1 MSLSLGE
8 ILAHPALAA
17 ADPVVHPLGTDTS
30 AQPVRWVHSSEVLDI
45 APLLR
50 GGELLLCGG
59 ITLATAIPARRGDYV
74 RELAQRGIAALAIET
89 GGVLPEVP
97 EDMLETAAEYG
108 LPLVE
113 LRKVVPFVG
122 VMQAINS
129 ILVSESAGHLHQAD
143 AATRAMAAE
152 LAHGASLDKILGVL
166 AGTTGSAVRLVSP
179 WGVDLGSALPE
190 GVEKAERQAAHDAG
204 TDGGGPADGGAGH
217 GSGTAHDSGTANAA
231 GHGSNAALDGG
242 AGGGREADGGGAR
255 DAVGT
260 HTGTDAVGA
269 GEFTDTRDPTEVPS
283 APEAPTGTVMSV
295 DIPVRGVLMG
305 RLEVLVPHGG
315 DTALAQV
322 AGERAVDILGLA
334 LLQHTPPGLHAQ
346 AGAELMRAVLTSA
359 PEWRLEQLAP
369 GAGFPLDSPLVV
381 AAVHAASPQE
391 MRGAIEAFLG
401 AGRIPSAAYLDD
413 AELVVMA
420 GLPCADTARVRREL
434 LASLQGLEG
443 NHDAVISVGPLVDG
457 VADAAWS
464 LAEARRALDVRQVRR
479 RNASPRRRP
488 PAHGLV
494 VIDADDAAV
503 ESLALTGLAASAREA
518 FVNHQLRAVLQHDA
532 QRQSQLMETLQ
543 VWLDSGCNTAQ
554 SARELHLERQSMHHR
569 LQRIFD
575 LCGGDPR
582 GTGRLAALHLAVR
595 MAGLP

>member
-1 MSLSLGE
+1 MSVSLGE

-17 ADPVVHPLGTDTS
+17 ADPLVHPQGADTA

-59 ITLATAIPARRGDYV
+59 ITLATATPARRAEYV
-74 RELAQRGIAALAIET
+74 RALAQRGIAALAIET

-97 EDMLETAAEYG
+97 AAMLETASDYG
-108 LPLVE
+108 LPVVE

-152 LAHGASLDKILGVL
+152 LAHGASLDKILAVL
-166 AGTTGSAVRLVSP
+166 AGITFSAVRLVSP
-179 WGVDLGSALPE
+179 WGVELGKALPE
-190 GVEKAERQAAHDAG
+190 DQSRDEAATHDAG
-204 TDGGGPADGGAGH
+204 TDQ
-217 GSGTAHDSGTANAA
+217 
-231 GHGSNAALDGG
+231 
-242 AGGGREADGGGAR
+242 GAR
-255 DAVGT
+255 PD
-260 HTGTDAVGA
+260 
-269 GEFTDTRDPTEVPS
+269 
-283 APEAPTGTVMSV
+283 APETPPEPDLAHAAEAPEGTLMSV

-305 RLEVLVPHGG
+305 RLEVRVPHGG

-369 GAGFPLDSPLVV
+369 GAGFPADSPLVV
-381 AAVHAASPQE
+381 AAVHAAAPQE
-391 MRGAIEAFLG
+391 LRGAVEAFLS

-420 GLPCADTARVRREL
+420 SLPDTETQSARRGLVE
-434 LASLQGLEG
+434 SLQGLEG
-443 NHDAVISVGPLVDG
+443 NHDAVVSVGPLADG
-457 VADAAWS
+457 VARAAWS
-464 LAEARRALDVRQVRR
+464 LAEARRALEVRQVRR

-494 VIDADDAAV
+494 VVDADDVSV
-503 ESLALTGLAASAREA
+503 ESLALTGITASAREA
-518 FVNHQLRAVLQHDA
+518 FVNHHLRAVLQHDA
-532 QRQSQLMETLQ
+532 QRQSQLLETLH

-569 LQRIFD
+569 LQRIFE

-582 GTGRLAALHLAVR
+582 GTGKLAALHLAVR
-595 MAGLP
+595 MADLP

>member
-1 MSLSLGE
+1 MSVSLGE

-17 ADPVVHPLGTDTS
+17 ANPVIHPLGTDTS

-59 ITLATAIPARRGDYV
+59 ITLATATPARRGDYV

-97 EDMLETAAEYG
+97 SDMLETAAEYG
-108 LPLVE
+108 LPVVE

-122 VMQAINS
+122 IMQAINS

-166 AGTTGSAVRLVSP
+166 AGITGSSVRLVSP

-190 GVEKAERQAAHDAG
+190 GLDAAEHQAAHDAG
-204 TDGGGPADGGAGH
+204 TDSGGPADGGAGNG
-217 GSGTAHDSGTANAA
+217 GSATLDEAA
-231 GHGSNAALDGG
+231 GGSA
-242 AGGGREADGGGAR
+242 AGGGGTFDAAGTHAGTDGAGA
-255 DAVGT
+255 DAVT
-260 HTGTDAVGA
+260 ETPDLTDAPA
-269 GEFTDTRDPTEVPS
+269 
-283 APEAPTGTVMSV
+283 APDAPTGTAMSV

-494 VIDADDAAV
+494 VLDADDAAV

>member
-1 MSLSLGE
+1 MSVSLGE

-17 ADPVVHPLGTDTS
+17 ANPVVHPLGTDTS

-59 ITLATAIPARRGDYV
+59 ITLATATPARRGDYV

-97 EDMLETAAEYG
+97 SDMLETAAEYG
-108 LPLVE
+108 LPVVE

-122 VMQAINS
+122 IMQAINS

-166 AGTTGSAVRLVSP
+166 AGITGSAVRLVSP
-179 WGVDLGSALPE
+179 WGIDLGSALPE
-190 GVEKAERQAAHDAG
+190 GLDAAEREAAHDAG
-204 TDGGGPADGGAGH
+204 TDSGGPADGGAGKG
-217 GSGTAHDSGTANAA
+217 GSAKLDEAA
-231 GHGSNAALDGG
+231 GGSA
-242 AGGGREADGGGAR
+242 AGGGGTFDAAGTHIGTDGAGA
-255 DAVGT
+255 DAVT
-260 HTGTDAVGA
+260 ETPDVTDAPA
-269 GEFTDTRDPTEVPS
+269 
-283 APEAPTGTVMSV
+283 APDAPTGTAMSV

-464 LAEARRALDVRQVRR
+464 LAEARRALDVRKVRR

-494 VIDADDAAV
+494 VLDADDAAV
-503 ESLALTGLAASAREA
+503 ESLALTGLAASDREA

>member
-1 MSLSLGE
+1 MSVSLGE
-8 ILAHPALAA
+8 ILAHPALSA

-59 ITLATAIPARRGDYV
+59 ITLATATPARRGDYV

-97 EDMLETAAEYG
+97 ADMLETAAEYG
-108 LPLVE
+108 LPVVE

-166 AGTTGSAVRLVSP
+166 AGITGSAVRLVSP

-190 GVEKAERQAAHDAG
+190 GLDAAEREAVHDAG
-204 TDGGGPADGGAGH
+204 TDGGV
-217 GSGTAHDSGTANAA
+217 TA
-231 GHGSNAALDGG
+231 
-242 AGGGREADGGGAR
+242 GGREGDREGDGGGAMR
-255 DAVGT
+255 DGGADSGAAGDAGGT
-260 HTGTDAVGA
+260 HHGTDPAGA
-269 GEFTDTRDPTEVPS
+269 GEVSGTPDLTD
-283 APEAPTGTVMSV
+283 APAAPDTPTGTVMSV

-391 MRGAIEAFLG
+391 LRGAIEAFLG

-420 GLPCADTARVRREL
+420 GLPCTDTPRVRREL

-494 VIDADDAAV
+494 VLDADDAAV
-503 ESLALTGLAASAREA
+503 ESLALTGLPASAREA

>member
-1 MSLSLGE
+1 MSVSLGE
-8 ILAHPALAA
+8 ILAHPALSA

-59 ITLATAIPARRGDYV
+59 ITLATATPARRGDYV

-97 EDMLETAAEYG
+97 ADMLETAAEYG
-108 LPLVE
+108 LPVVE

-166 AGTTGSAVRLVSP
+166 AGITGSAVRLVSP

-190 GVEKAERQAAHDAG
+190 GLDAAEREAAHDAG
-204 TDGGGPADGGAGH
+204 TDGGGEGHIGGAMHDGGA
-217 GSGTAHDSGTANAA
+217 DSGADSGAA
-231 GHGSNAALDGG
+231 G
-242 AGGGREADGGGAR
+242 

-260 HTGTDAVGA
+260 HHGTNPAGA
-269 GEFTDTRDPTEVPS
+269 GEVTGTPDRPDVPA
-283 APEAPTGTVMSV
+283 APEAPAGTVMSV

-391 MRGAIEAFLG
+391 LRGAIEAFLG
-401 AGRIPSAAYLDD
+401 AGRISSAAYLDD

-457 VADAAWS
+457 VADAARS

-503 ESLALTGLAASAREA
+503 ESLALTGLPASARDA
-518 FVNHQLRAVLQHDA
+518 FVNHHLRAVLQHDA

>member
-1 MSLSLGE
+1 MSVSLGE

-59 ITLATAIPARRGDYV
+59 ITLATATPARRGDYV

-97 EDMLETAAEYG
+97 SDMLETAAEYG
-108 LPLVE
+108 LPVVE

-122 VMQAINS
+122 IMQAINS

-166 AGTTGSAVRLVSP
+166 AGITGSAVRLVSP
-179 WGVDLGSALPE
+179 WGIDLGSALPE
-190 GVEKAERQAAHDAG
+190 GLDAAEREAAHDAG
-204 TDGGGPADGGAGH
+204 TDSGGPADGGAGKG
-217 GSGTAHDSGTANAA
+217 GSAKLDEAA
-231 GHGSNAALDGG
+231 GGSA
-242 AGGGREADGGGAR
+242 AGGGGTFDAAGTHIGTDGAGA
-255 DAVGT
+255 DAVT
-260 HTGTDAVGA
+260 ETPDVTDAPA
-269 GEFTDTRDPTEVPS
+269 
-283 APEAPTGTVMSV
+283 APDAPTGTAMSV

-494 VIDADDAAV
+494 VLDADDAAV
-503 ESLALTGLAASAREA
+503 ESLALTGLAASDREA

>member
-1 MSLSLGE
+1 MSVYLGE

-17 ADPVVHPLGTDTS
+17 ADPVVHPQGADTA

-59 ITLATAIPARRGDYV
+59 ITLATATPARRADYV

-97 EDMLETAAEYG
+97 AAMLETAEEYG
-108 LPLVE
+108 LPVVE

-152 LAHGASLDKILGVL
+152 LAHGASLDKILAVL
-166 AGTTGSAVRLVSP
+166 ADITGSAVRLVSP
-179 WGVDLGSALPE
+179 WGVDLGSAVPE
-190 GVEKAERQAAHDAG
+190 TA
-204 TDGGGPADGGAGH
+204 TDDDGADGSAQAEVPAGAAELPGEPLPP
-217 GSGTAHDSGTANAA
+217 AA
-231 GHGSNAALDGG
+231 P
-242 AGGGREADGGGAR
+242 
-255 DAVGT
+255 DA
-260 HTGTDAVGA
+260 
-269 GEFTDTRDPTEVPS
+269 PS
-283 APEAPTGTVMSV
+283 APDAPAGTLMGV

-305 RLEVLVPHGG
+305 RLEVRVPQGG

-369 GAGFPLDSPLVV
+369 GAGFPADSPLVV
-381 AAVHAASPQE
+381 AAVHAAAPQE
-391 MRGAIEAFLG
+391 LRGAIEAFLS

-420 GLPCADTARVRREL
+420 SLPDTETAGARRGLVE
-434 LASLQGLEG
+434 SLQGLEG
-443 NHDAVISVGPLVDG
+443 NHDAVISVGPLADG
-457 VADAAWS
+457 VARAAWS
-464 LAEARRALDVRQVRR
+464 LAEARRALEVRQVRR

-494 VIDADDAAV
+494 VVDADDVSV
-503 ESLALTGLAASAREA
+503 ESLALTGMTASAREA
-518 FVNHQLRAVLQHDA
+518 FVNHHLRAVLQHDA
-532 QRQSQLMETLQ
+532 QRQSQLLETLH

-582 GTGRLAALHLAVR
+582 GTGKLAALHLAVR
-595 MAGLP
+595 MADLP

>member
-1 MSLSLGE
+1 MSVSLGE
-8 ILAHPALAA
+8 ILAHPALTAA
-17 ADPVVHPLGTDTS
+17 EPVVHPLGTDTS

-59 ITLATAIPARRGDYV
+59 ITLATATPARRGDYV

-97 EDMLETAAEYG
+97 ADMLETAAEYG
-108 LPLVE
+108 LPVVE

-166 AGTTGSAVRLVSP
+166 AGITGSAVRLVSP

-190 GVEKAERQAAHDAG
+190 GLDAAEREAAYDAG
-204 TDGGGPADGGAGH
+204 TDSGGTADGGTGH
-217 GSGTAHDSGTANAA
+217 GSGTAG
-231 GHGSNAALDGG
+231 
-242 AGGGREADGGGAR
+242 DGGGAG
-255 DAVGT
+255 DAAGT
-260 HTGTDAVGA
+260 LAGTDSAGADAATGTP
-269 GEFTDTRDPTEVPS
+269 DTEAPS
-283 APEAPTGTVMSV
+283 APNEPTGTAMSV

-305 RLEVLVPHGG
+305 RLEVLVPHGA

-420 GLPCADTARVRREL
+420 GLPCAETARVRREL
-434 LASLQGLEG
+434 LASLQALEG

-494 VIDADDAAV
+494 VLDADDAAV

-518 FVNHQLRAVLQHDA
+518 FVSHQLRAVLQHDA